1 MDIPVGY
8 FVGVAQCTLCRGPWS
23 STGPV
28 PGYGV
33 DVPVVVQRQVLW
45 PTLLANAGSTV
56 DTFSASL
63 LGGFWKNF
71 TYFLRECG
79 TLILKSILRPALL
92 WPAGEV
98 CTVDASIAE

>member
-1 MDIPVGY
+1 MDFPVGY
-8 FVGVAQCTLCRGPWS
+8 LVGDAQCTLCAGPWS
-23 STGPV
+23 SIGPV
-28 PGYGV
+28 SWYGV

-56 DTFSASL
+56 DTCSASL
-63 LGGFWKNF
+63 LGGLWKNF